1 MRLVMAAKWKHSAY
15 LVLVLAIK
23 YAVRIV
29 HLLTLSRL
37 VLVLFQLVQTIMFA
51 NIAAN
56 TAGGFLFYAE
66 GG

>member
-1 MRLVMAAKWKHSAY
+1 MRLVMAAKWKLSAY

-37 VLVLFQLVQTIMFA
+37 VLVLFQQV
-51 NIAAN
+51 
-56 TAGGFLFYAE
+56 
-66 GG
+66 